1 LSLAAYIAMAGV
13 ALGGALAA
21 LGFPLEG
28 GATAVLGFSLVYVRM
43 DRTLTPALLFGP
55 SSYAY
60 LWHALGYSIG
70 PLAQRYILGE
80 ERFFEEGMIR
90 AQWGAVLGLATY
102 AFVYPK
108 VFRAVVCRMG
118 NGKGKGR
125 NEPPAGHKWDGY
137 SVLLLAVSVLILFYD
152 YVKSSGGRFSGSV
165 ADVSSLTVTIISSFW
180 YAQIIVF
187 LFLGFLAVKRRGWW
201 IALAATA
208 YVAYAVFQTLE
219 GSRGPLVTSLLM
231 LATGAVLAGY
241 SRKKAFLALGLSAF
255 LFIPL
260 AGIVDYYRSTTRYS
274 TYEEGFLGRISAFS
288 EAIQG
293 LRTVEAEGSQIANRA
308 FIYAISAITVDRVM
322 VMTPD
327 VIPYAGFSGLDAI
340 LYIYVPSIIY
350 PDRPEIS
357 DGNIIAGVYGMGEG
371 TKSVFYYTPA
381 VGEGYRRFGWVGI
394 PLLYGLSGIIFG
406 AAIAICWTRRQK
418 REWAA
423 MLAFFLLEGPNI
435 WAFTFNYMA
444 YFILFY
450 VPKYYV
456 YFAVLGKL
464 QDVAASFHKTI
475 LRPRLV
481 RCSAAPSLQRGSS

>member
-1 LSLAAYIAMAGV
+1 MAGV
-13 ALGGALAA
+13 ALGGGLAA

-28 GATAVLGFSLVYVRM
+28 GATAVLGFALVYVQM
-43 DRTLTPALLFGP
+43 DRTLTPGLLIGP
-55 SSYAY
+55 SSFAY

-70 PLAQRYILGE
+70 PLAQRYILGD
-80 ERFFEEGMIR
+80 ERFIEEGMIL

-102 AFVYPK
+102 AFIYPK
-108 VFRAVVCRMG
+108 VFRAVVFRIG
-118 NGKGKGR
+118 NGKGQ
-125 NEPPAGHKWDGY
+125 NASPAGDKWEGY
-137 SVLLLAVSVLILFYD
+137 SVSLLLIGFLMVFFS
-152 YVKSSGGRFSGSV
+152 YVSGGFRRFGGVDTSV
-165 ADVSSLTVTIISSFW
+165 SILSQTLISSFW

-187 LFLGFLAVKRRGWW
+187 LFLGFLAVRRRGRWVVLVA
-201 IALAATA
+201 IA

-241 SRKKAFLALGLSAF
+241 SRRKAFLALGLSAF

-260 AGIVDYYRSTTRYS
+260 AGIVDYYRNTTRYS
-274 TYEEGFLGRISAFS
+274 TYEEGFFGRISAFS

-293 LRTVEAEGSQIANRA
+293 LRTLEKEGSQIANRA

-327 VIPYAGFSGLDAI
+327 VIPYAGLSGLDAI
-340 LYIYVPSIIY
+340 LYIYVPAIIY

-381 VGEGYRRFGWVGI
+381 VGEGYRRFGWAGI

-406 AAIAICWTRRQK
+406 AAIAICWTKRQK

-423 MLAFFLLEGPNI
+423 MLAFFLLEGPNV
-435 WAFTFNYMA
+435 WAFTFNYMV

-450 VPKYYV
+450 APKYLV
-456 YFAVLGKL
+456 YFAVLGRL
-464 QDVAASFHKTI
+464 QDVVVSFHKTI

-481 RCSAAPSLQRGSS
+481 QRSCDPSLQGGSS